1 MIGFGVP
8 DCRPPAPALPFALLR
23 HALPDGTHHF
33 DLLLA
38 TGHAVP
44 DEAREVPTWRC
55 DRDPCTLPIGGEAAL
70 QRIAPH
76 RGLYL
81 RLSEPRAL
89 GGERGQVTPVRRGTH
104 ASSDG
109 HLVLHAVEAHWF
121 QMQGDRLRRVP
132 PPIT

>member
-8 DCRPPAPALPFALLR
+8 DCPPSIPLFPFALMR

-38 TGHAVP
+38 GSPQVA
-44 DEAREVPTWRC
+44 DEAREVATWRC
-55 DRDPCTLPIGGEAAL
+55 DVDPWTLPIGGVATL

-81 RLSEPRAL
+81 RLTEPRDL
-89 GGERGQVTPVRRGTH
+89 GGDRGQVTPVRRGTY
-104 ASSDG
+104 AMREGVIETLGDARAF
-109 HLVLHAVEAHWF
+109 LR
-121 QMQGDRLRRVP
+121 MDGDRLQRVAP
-132 PPIT
+132 PLT

>member
-8 DCRPPAPALPFALLR
+8 DCRPSIPPVPFALMR

-38 TGHAVP
+38 ASPQVA
-44 DEAREVPTWRC
+44 DEAREVATWRC
-55 DRDPCTLPIGGEAAL
+55 DVDPWTLPIGGVAIV

-81 RLSEPRAL
+81 RLAAPREL
-89 GGERGQVTPVRRGTH
+89 GGDRGQVTPVRGGTYTMR
-104 ASSDG
+104 DG
-109 HLVLHAVEAHWF
+109 IIETMDDARTCLRMV
-121 QMQGDRLRRVP
+121 GDRLQRVAAP
-132 PPIT
+132 LT